1 MKKKIC
7 LIGVMIFLCISG
19 CGDKDE
25 SAESLSDYSF
35 VYLTDN
41 TNFLVEQL
49 DVGESGA
56 KYTAKILESK
66 VGCTKITEIEE
77 LEKTKCYSMV
87 IVDDNES
94 KFFVTMSFDGYL
106 GYVRDMDGNY
116 LYYEVDD

>member
-1 MKKKIC
+1 
-7 LIGVMIFLCISG
+7 
-19 CGDKDE
+19 
-25 SAESLSDYSF
+25 